1 MRARSREQM
10 YRDPLGQKNGYERY
24 NGSPQ
29 RTTTSPSPTHTWQ
42 GAGGG
47 SGAKSYQQKPLHELT
62 QNTRQQPQPHYNTA
76 TRVIEQTKTTLAQT
90 AGVAAIKCADSI
102 HDQIINSYRR
112 QIQNSANLDS
122 LYEALKLRIQE
133 VQQRKNLLE
142 DSIRYLSQD
151 FEKQIQQ
158 QTRDQEVLQSELE
171 NFKR

>member
-1 MRARSREQM
+1 M
-10 YRDPLGQKNGYERY
+10 YRDPMGQKNGYERY

-29 RTTTSPSPTHTWQ
+29 RTNTSPSPTHAWQ
-42 GAGGG
+42 GG
-47 SGAKSYQQKPLHELT
+47 SAAKTSYQTQKPLHELT
-62 QNTRQQPQPHYNTA
+62 QNTTNPRPQPQQHYNTA